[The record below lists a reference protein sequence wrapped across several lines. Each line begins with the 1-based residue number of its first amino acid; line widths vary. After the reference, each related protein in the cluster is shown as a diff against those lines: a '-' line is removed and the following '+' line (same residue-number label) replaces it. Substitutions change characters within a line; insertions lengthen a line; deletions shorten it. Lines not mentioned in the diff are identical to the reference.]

1 MVTAAMTGPLTNE
14 PVTNG
19 AGTDEVVTHR
29 AAVKPATAGD
39 LSVGGSGSLLEVRGL
54 SVSYRT
60 RGGIVRAVRGV
71 DLDVRPGEVT
81 AVVGES
87 GSGKSTTAH
96 AVIRLLAANGG
107 IDAGTVRFGRH
118 DLTSLTERELR
129 TVRGA
134 GIGLVPQDP
143 SVSLNPVKRIGEQ
156 VAEVLRI
163 HRLATRRSAPL
174 DAIAVLDQA
183 GLPDA
188 ATRARQYPHELS
200 GGMRQRALIA
210 IAIAAKPK
218 LIIADEP
225 TSALDVTVQR
235 VILDHLQ
242 HLVEEAGT
250 SVLLVTH
257 DLGVAADRAHRIVV
271 MSQGRVVETGPTRD
285 ILENPQHEYT
295 RRLLA
300 GAPSLTTARFRARI
314 ASPPVAETPAAD
326 AQAAGTRAVDAQ
338 AADPRVVGEAAAPLV
353 ELRGVVK
360 EFRLP
365 RTAGSART
373 LRAVDDVSLTVHRG
387 RTLALVG
394 ESGSG
399 KSTTA
404 RLALRL
410 TDPTAGHIIFDGAD
424 VTTARGTQARQL
436 RRRAQLIYQNPYASL
451 DPRFSIGEVI
461 SEPLRAFKVGDRA
474 SRLVRARDLLGRVAL
489 PASVLDRRPAELSGG
504 QRQRV
509 AIARALALSPDL
521 VVCDEPVSALDVS
534 VQGQV
539 LELLAELQADTG
551 VAYLFISHDL
561 AVVRQIAHRVAVMKA
576 GRIVETG
583 TAEDL
588 FTRPGHDYTRE
599 LLAAIPGGR
608 HRDVRKD
615 LSSPP
620 TNQPGN
626 PPAQAHQAHDEEHT

>member
-1 MVTAAMTGPLTNE
+1 MVQAAMTGH
-14 PVTNG
+14 VTNDL
-19 AGTDEVVTHR
+19 GTGENVRTTPD
-29 AAVKPATAGD
+29 TAPDIDADTAPDPGQGD
-39 LSVGGSGSLLEVRGL
+39 ALEIRGL

-60 RGGIVRAVRGV
+60 RGGRVRAVRGV

-96 AVIRLLAANGG
+96 AITRLLAPNGS
-107 IDAGTVRFGRH
+107 IDSGTIRFGRH
-118 DLTSLTERELR
+118 DLTRLTEAELR

-134 GIGLVPQDP
+134 RIGLVPQDP

-163 HRLATRRSAPL
+163 HGLATRRSAPL
-174 DAIAVLDQA
+174 DAIAVLDRA

-188 ATRARQYPHELS
+188 AVRARQYPHELS

-242 HLVEEAGT
+242 SLTRELGT
-250 SVLLVTH
+250 GILLVTH
-257 DLGVAADRAHRIVV
+257 DLGVAADRAQRLVV
-271 MSQGRVVETGPTRD
+271 MSRGRVVEAGATRD
-285 ILENPQHEYT
+285 VLADPQHEYT
-295 RRLLA
+295 RKLLA
-300 GAPSLTTARFRARI
+300 SAPSLATARSRT
-314 ASPPVAETPAAD
+314 PVSAPTD
-326 AQAAGTRAVDAQ
+326 TGTV
-338 AADPRVVGEAAAPLV
+338 PLV
-353 ELRGVVK
+353 EVRGAVK

-365 RTAGSART
+365 RAGGGSRSV
-373 LRAVDDVSLTVHRG
+373 RAVDDVSFTLHRG
-387 RTLALVG
+387 QTLALVG

-404 RLALRL
+404 RLVLRL
-410 TDPTAGHIIFDGAD
+410 TDPTAGRLLFDGAD
-424 VTTARGTQARQL
+424 VTTARGARARQL
-436 RRRAQLIYQNPYASL
+436 RRRAQLVYQNPYASL

-461 SEPLRAFKVGDRA
+461 TEPLRVFRVGDRA
-474 SRLVRARDLLGRVAL
+474 SRLSRARDLLDRVAL
-489 PASVLDRRPAELSGG
+489 PVSLLDRRPAELSGG

-534 VQGQV
+534 VQAQV
-539 LELLAELQADTG
+539 LQLLGELQADTG

-561 AVVRQIAHRVAVMKA
+561 AVVRQIAHRVAVMRA

-583 TAEDL
+583 APEDL
-588 FTRPGHDYTRE
+588 FTRPRHDYTRE
-599 LLAAIPGGR
+599 LLAAIPGR
-608 HRDVRKD
+608 TAK
-615 LSSPP
+615 
-620 TNQPGN
+620 
-626 PPAQAHQAHDEEHT
+626 A

>member
-1 MVTAAMTGPLTNE
+1 MVQAAMTGTPTNT
-14 PVTNG
+14 P
-19 AGTDEVVTHR
+19 GTDD
-29 AAVKPATAGD
+29 D
-39 LSVGGSGSLLEVRGL
+39 LSTTPSTDPVQPEQGVALEIRGL

-60 RGGIVRAVRGV
+60 RGGIVRAVRDV

-96 AVIRLLAANGG
+96 AVTRLLAPNAH
-107 IDAGTVRFGRH
+107 IDAGTIRFGRH
-118 DLTSLTERELR
+118 DLTTLTEAELR

-134 GIGLVPQDP
+134 RIGLVPQDP
-143 SVSLNPVKRIGEQ
+143 SVSLNPVKRVGEQ

-163 HRLATRRSAPL
+163 HGLATRRSAPAE
-174 DAIAVLDQA
+174 AIDILNRA

-210 IAIAAKPK
+210 IALAARPK

-242 HLVEEAGT
+242 RLTEELGT
-250 SVLLVTH
+250 AILLVTH
-257 DLGVAADRAHRIVV
+257 DLGVAADRAQRLVV
-271 MSQGRVVETGPTRD
+271 MSQGQVVEAGPTLD
-285 ILENPQHEYT
+285 ILDDPQHAYT

-300 GAPSLTTARFRARI
+300 SAPSLATARPR
-314 ASPPVAETPAAD
+314 TPL
-326 AQAAGTRAVDAQ
+326 
-338 AADPRVVGEAAAPLV
+338 AAPATNETQPLL
-353 ELRGVVK
+353 ELRGAVK

-365 RTAGSART
+365 RAGGGSRT
-373 LRAVDDVSLTVHRG
+373 LRAVDDVSFTLHRG
-387 RTLALVG
+387 QTLALVG

-404 RLALRL
+404 RLVLRL
-410 TDPTAGHIIFDGAD
+410 TDATDGHILFDGED
-424 VTTARGTQARQL
+424 VTTARGAQARHL
-436 RRRAQLIYQNPYASL
+436 RRRAQLVYQNPYASL

-461 SEPLRAFKVGDRA
+461 TEPLRAFKVGDGA
-474 SRLVRARDLLGRVAL
+474 SRLARARDLLDRVAL
-489 PASVLDRRPAELSGG
+489 PASTLERRPAELSGG

-534 VQGQV
+534 VQAQV
-539 LELLAELQADTG
+539 LDLLAELQADTG

-561 AVVRQIAHRVAVMKA
+561 AVVRQIAHQVAVMRA
-576 GRIVETG
+576 GRVVETG
-583 TAEDL
+583 APEDL
-588 FTRPGHDYTRE
+588 FTHPRHEYTRE
-599 LLAAIPGGR
+599 LLAAIPGR
-608 HRDVRKD
+608 RDDHD
-615 LSSPP
+615 LR
-620 TNQPGN
+620 TRT
-626 PPAQAHQAHDEEHT
+626 A

>member
-1 MVTAAMTGPLTNE
+1 MTNRSRTDRPPTND
-14 PVTNG
+14 PGTDGNVTN
-19 AGTDEVVTHR
+19 TPE
-29 AAVKPATAGD
+29 P
-39 LSVGGSGSLLEVRGL
+39 LLEVRSL

-60 RGGIVRAVRGV
+60 RGGTVRAVRGV
-71 DLDVRPGEVT
+71 DLDVWPGQVT

-96 AVIRLLAANGG
+96 AIMRLLAANGG

-118 DLTSLTERELR
+118 DLTALSERELR

-134 GIGLVPQDP
+134 QIGLVPQDP
-143 SVSLNPVKRIGEQ
+143 TVSLNPVKRVGEQ

-163 HRLATRRSAPL
+163 HRLATRRAAGSE
-174 DAIAVLDQA
+174 AIAILDRA

-210 IAIAAKPK
+210 IAIAGRPR
-218 LIIADEP
+218 LIVADEP

-242 HLVEEAGT
+242 HLTEESGT
-250 SVLLVTH
+250 AVLLVTH
-257 DLGVAADRAHRIVV
+257 DLGVAADRAQRIVV
-271 MSQGRVVETGPTRD
+271 MSEGRVVEAGPTRD
-285 ILENPQHEYT
+285 ILDHPRHAYT

-300 GAPSLTTARFRARI
+300 AAPSLTTARPRAT
-314 ASPPVAETPAAD
+314 VTTPSAPGA
-326 AQAAGTRAVDAQ
+326 
-338 AADPRVVGEAAAPLV
+338 AAAPLV
-353 ELRGVVK
+353 EVHNAVK

-365 RTAGSART
+365 RAEGSART
-373 LRAVDDVSLTVHRG
+373 LRAVDDVSFTLHRG

-404 RLALRL
+404 RLVLRL
-410 TDPTAGHIIFDGAD
+410 TDPTSGRVVFDGAD
-424 VTTARGTQARQL
+424 VTSARGTRARQL
-436 RRRAQLIYQNPYASL
+436 RRRAQLVYQNPYASL

-461 SEPLRAFKVGDRA
+461 TEPLRAFRVGDRA
-474 SRLVRARDLLGRVAL
+474 TRLARARELLERVAL
-489 PASVLDRRPAELSGG
+489 PAATLERRPAELSGG

-534 VQGQV
+534 VQAQV
-539 LELLAELQADTG
+539 LDLLAELQTDTG

-561 AVVRQIAHRVAVMKA
+561 AVVRQIAHRVAVMRA

-583 TAEDL
+583 TAEEL
-588 FTRPGHDYTRE
+588 FTRPRHDYTRE

-608 HRDVRKD
+608 HTTATPE
-615 LSSPP
+615 PP
-620 TNQPGN
+620 KKKTTK
-626 PPAQAHQAHDEEHT
+626 EHA

>member
-1 MVTAAMTGPLTNE
+1 MVRAAMTGP
-14 PVTNG
+14 
-19 AGTDEVVTHR
+19 VTHGEQNER
-29 AAVKPATAGD
+29 ETGAAVTKEAVAEDAP
-39 LSVGGSGSLLEVRGL
+39 LLEVRGL

-60 RGGIVRAVRGV
+60 RGGVVEAVRGV

-96 AVIRLLAANGG
+96 AIIRLLAANGG

-118 DLTSLTERELR
+118 DLTALSERELR

-134 GIGLVPQDP
+134 QIGLVPQDP
-143 SVSLNPVKRIGEQ
+143 TVSLNPVKRIGEQ

-163 HRLATRRSAPL
+163 HGLATRRSATAAAVEIL
-174 DAIAVLDQA
+174 DRA

-210 IAIAAKPK
+210 VAIAAGPK

-235 VILDHLQ
+235 VILDRLQ
-242 HLVEEAGT
+242 ELTEESGT
-250 SVLLVTH
+250 AVLLVTH
-257 DLGVAADRAHRIVV
+257 DLGVAADRARRIVV
-271 MSQGRVVETGPTRD
+271 MSEGRVVEAGPTREVLD
-285 ILENPQHEYT
+285 NPRHEYT
-295 RRLLA
+295 RQLLA
-300 GAPSLTTARFRARI
+300 AAPSLATARPRAVTV
-314 ASPPVAETPAAD
+314 PGPVPAAEP
-326 AQAAGTRAVDAQ
+326 V
-338 AADPRVVGEAAAPLV
+338 PLV
-353 ELRGVVK
+353 EVRGLVK

-365 RTAGSART
+365 AARGSARS
-373 LRAVDDVSLTVHRG
+373 LRAVDDVGFTLHRG

-404 RLALRL
+404 RMVLRL
-410 TDPTAGHIIFDGAD
+410 TDPTSGRILFDGAD
-424 VTTARGTQARQL
+424 VTAARGAEARAL
-436 RRRAQLIYQNPYASL
+436 RRRAQLVYQNPYASL

-461 SEPLRAFKVGDRA
+461 TEPLRAFKVGDRA
-474 SRLVRARDLLGRVAL
+474 SRLDRARELLDRVAL

-509 AIARALALSPDL
+509 AVARALALSPDL

-534 VQGQV
+534 VQAQV
-539 LELLAELQADTG
+539 LDLLAELQADTG

-561 AVVRQIAHRVAVMKA
+561 AVVRQIAHEVAVMKA

-583 TAEDL
+583 TADEL
-588 FTRPGHDYTRE
+588 FARPAHAYTRE
-599 LLAAIPGGR
+599 LLAAIPGRGHAPADR
-608 HRDVRKD
+608 EHRTSK
-615 LSSPP
+615 
-620 TNQPGN
+620 
-626 PPAQAHQAHDEEHT
+626 EHA

>member
-1 MVTAAMTGPLTNE
+1 MTHDAHENRGARENRDARENGEDVTTP
-14 PVTNG
+14 
-19 AGTDEVVTHR
+19 
-29 AAVKPATAGD
+29 
-39 LSVGGSGSLLEVRGL
+39 LLEIRGL

-60 RGGIVRAVRGV
+60 RGGTVPAVRGV
-71 DLDVRPGEVT
+71 DLDVWPGQVT

-96 AVIRLLAANGG
+96 AVTRLLAANGT
-107 IDAGTVRFGRH
+107 IDAGTVRFGPH
-118 DLTSLTERELR
+118 DLATLSEAELR

-134 GIGLVPQDP
+134 QIGLVPQDP
-143 SVSLNPVKRIGEQ
+143 TVSLNPVKRIGEQ

-163 HRLATRRSAPL
+163 HGLATRRGA
-174 DAIAVLDQA
+174 AAEAVAVLDRA

-188 ATRARQYPHELS
+188 AVRARQYPHELS

-210 IAIAAKPK
+210 IAIAAKPR

-242 HLVEEAGT
+242 HLTEESGT
-250 SVLLVTH
+250 AILLVTH
-257 DLGVAADRAHRIVV
+257 DLGVASDRAQRLVV
-271 MSQGRVVETGPTRD
+271 MSQGKVVEAGETRAVLAD
-285 ILENPQHEYT
+285 PQHEYT

-300 GAPSLTTARFRARI
+300 AAPSLTTARPRT
-314 ASPPVAETPAAD
+314 PVSTAPADTA
-326 AQAAGTRAVDAQ
+326 
-338 AADPRVVGEAAAPLV
+338 PPLV
-353 ELRGVVK
+353 ETRNLVK
-360 EFRLP
+360 AFRLP
-365 RTAGSART
+365 RAGGEARI
-373 LRAVDDVSLTVHRG
+373 LRAVDDVSLTLRRG

-404 RLALRL
+404 RLVLRL
-410 TDPTAGHIIFDGAD
+410 AEATSGQVLFDGTD
-424 VTTARGTQARQL
+424 VTTARGAEVREL
-436 RRRAQLIYQNPYASL
+436 RRRAQLVYQNPYASL

-461 SEPLRAFKVGDRA
+461 TEPLRAFKVGDRA
-474 SRLVRARDLLGRVAL
+474 SRLDRARELLDRVAL
-489 PASVLDRRPAELSGG
+489 PAATLERRPAELSGG

-534 VQGQV
+534 VQAQV
-539 LELLAELQADTG
+539 LDLLAELQADTG

-561 AVVRQIAHRVAVMKA
+561 AVVRQIAHQVAVMRA

-583 TAEDL
+583 PPEDL
-588 FTRPGHDYTRE
+588 FSAPRHEYTRE
-599 LLAAIPGGR
+599 LLSAIPGGR
-608 HRDVRKD
+608 V
-615 LSSPP
+615 
-620 TNQPGN
+620 
-626 PPAQAHQAHDEEHT
+626 PARAAETTTS

>member
-1 MVTAAMTGPLTNE
+1 MTT
-14 PVTNG
+14 PV
-19 AGTDEVVTHR
+19 
-29 AAVKPATAGD
+29 
-39 LSVGGSGSLLEVRGL
+39 LEIRGL

-60 RGGIVRAVRGV
+60 RGGAVPAVRGV
-71 DLDVRPGEVT
+71 DLDVWPGQVT

-96 AVIRLLAANGG
+96 AVTRLLAANGT

-118 DLTSLTERELR
+118 DLAALSEAELR

-134 GIGLVPQDP
+134 QIGLVPQDP
-143 SVSLNPVKRIGEQ
+143 TVSLNPVKRIGEQ

-163 HRLATRRSAPL
+163 HGLATRRTAG
-174 DAIAVLDQA
+174 AEAVAVLDRA

-188 ATRARQYPHELS
+188 AVRARQYPHELS

-210 IAIAAKPK
+210 VAIAAGPR

-242 HLVEEAGT
+242 HLTEESDTAI
-250 SVLLVTH
+250 LLITH
-257 DLGVAADRAHRIVV
+257 DLGVAADRAQRLVV
-271 MSQGRVVETGPTRD
+271 MDQGKVVEAGETRALLAD
-285 ILENPQHEYT
+285 PQHEYT

-300 GAPSLTTARFRARI
+300 AAPSLATARPRT
-314 ASPPVAETPAAD
+314 PVSAPAPAD
-326 AQAAGTRAVDAQ
+326 T
-338 AADPRVVGEAAAPLV
+338 AAPLV
-353 ELRGVVK
+353 EARNLVK

-365 RTAGSART
+365 RAAGGART
-373 LRAVDDVSLTVHRG
+373 LRAVDDVSLTLRRG
-387 RTLALVG
+387 QTLALVG

-404 RLALRL
+404 RLVLRL
-410 TDPTAGHIIFDGAD
+410 TEATSGQVLFDGTD
-424 VTTARGTQARQL
+424 VTGARGAEVREL
-436 RRRAQLIYQNPYASL
+436 RRRAQLVYQNPYASL
-451 DPRFSIGEVI
+451 DPRFSVGEVVT
-461 SEPLRAFKVGDRA
+461 EPLRAFRVGDRTA
-474 SRLVRARDLLGRVAL
+474 RLDRARELLDRVAL
-489 PASVLDRRPAELSGG
+489 PAATLERRPAELSGG

-534 VQGQV
+534 VQAQV
-539 LELLAELQADTG
+539 LDLLAELQADTG

-561 AVVRQIAHRVAVMKA
+561 AVVRQIAHQVAVMRA
-576 GRIVETG
+576 GRVVETG
-583 TAEDL
+583 PPGDL
-588 FTRPGHDYTRE
+588 FSAPRHEYTRE

-608 HRDVRKD
+608 V
-615 LSSPP
+615 
-620 TNQPGN
+620 
-626 PPAQAHQAHDEEHT
+626 PAPAAETTTS

>member
-1 MVTAAMTGPLTNE
+1 MTGPMAND
-14 PVTNG
+14 P
-19 AGTDEVVTHR
+19 
-29 AAVKPATAGD
+29 
-39 LSVGGSGSLLEVRGL
+39 GSGENVPNTPEPLLEVRGL

-60 RGGIVRAVRGV
+60 RRGTVEAVRSV
-71 DLDVRPGEVT
+71 DLDVWPGQVT

-96 AVIRLLAANGG
+96 AIIRLLAANGG

-118 DLTSLTERELR
+118 DLTALSERELR

-134 GIGLVPQDP
+134 QIGLVPQDP
-143 SVSLNPVKRIGEQ
+143 TVSLNPVKRIGEQ

-163 HRLATRRSAPL
+163 HRLATRRTAPS
-174 DAIAVLDQA
+174 DAIAILEQA

-210 IAIAAKPK
+210 VAIAGKPE

-242 HLVEEAGT
+242 HLTEESGT
-250 SVLLVTH
+250 AVLLVTH
-257 DLGVAADRAHRIVV
+257 DLGVAADRAQRIVV
-271 MSQGRVVETGPTRD
+271 MSEGRVVEAGPTRD
-285 ILENPQHEYT
+285 ILDNPRHEYT

-300 GAPSLTTARFRARI
+300 SAPSLATARPRAT
-314 ASPPVAETPAAD
+314 V
-326 AQAAGTRAVDAQ
+326 RAPSA
-338 AADPRVVGEAAAPLV
+338 PEAAPLV
-353 ELRGVVK
+353 EIHHAVK

-365 RTAGSART
+365 HAAGSART
-373 LRAVDDVSLTVHRG
+373 VRAVDDVSFTLHRG

-404 RLALRL
+404 RLVLRL
-410 TDPTAGHIIFDGAD
+410 TDPSAGRIVFDGAE
-424 VTTARGTQARQL
+424 VTTARGAQARQL
-436 RRRAQLIYQNPYASL
+436 RRRAQLVYQNPYASL

-461 SEPLRAFKVGDRA
+461 TEPLRAFKVGDRA
-474 SRLVRARDLLGRVAL
+474 TRLARARQLLERVAL
-489 PASVLDRRPAELSGG
+489 PASMLERRPAELSGG

-534 VQGQV
+534 VQAQV
-539 LELLAELQADTG
+539 LDLLAELQADTG

-561 AVVRQIAHRVAVMKA
+561 AVVRQIAHQVAVMRS

-583 TAEDL
+583 TAEQL
-588 FTRPGHDYTRE
+588 FTRPRHAYTRE

-608 HRDVRKD
+608 YATAA
-615 LSSPP
+615 SEPP
-620 TNQPGN
+620 KTK
-626 PPAQAHQAHDEEHT
+626 EHA

>member
-1 MVTAAMTGPLTNE
+1 MTHDAHENRGARENGENVTTP
-14 PVTNG
+14 
-19 AGTDEVVTHR
+19 
-29 AAVKPATAGD
+29 
-39 LSVGGSGSLLEVRGL
+39 LLEIRGL

-60 RGGIVRAVRGV
+60 RGDTVSAVRGV
-71 DLDVRPGEVT
+71 DLDVWPGQVT

-96 AVIRLLAANGG
+96 AVTRLLAANGT

-118 DLTSLTERELR
+118 DLAALSEAELR
-129 TVRGA
+129 TVRGKQIA
-134 GIGLVPQDP
+134 LVPQDP
-143 SVSLNPVKRIGEQ
+143 TVSLNPVKRIGEQ

-163 HRLATRRSAPL
+163 HGLATRRGA
-174 DAIAVLDQA
+174 AAQAVAVLDQA

-188 ATRARQYPHELS
+188 AVRARQYPHELS

-210 IAIAAKPK
+210 IAIAAKPR

-242 HLVEEAGT
+242 RLTEESGT
-250 SVLLVTH
+250 AILLVTH
-257 DLGVAADRAHRIVV
+257 DLGVAADRAQRLVV
-271 MSQGRVVETGPTRD
+271 MSQGKVVEAGETRVVLAD
-285 ILENPQHEYT
+285 PQHDYT

-300 GAPSLTTARFRARI
+300 SAPSLTTARPRT
-314 ASPPVAETPAAD
+314 PVSTAP
-326 AQAAGTRAVDAQ
+326 AGTA
-338 AADPRVVGEAAAPLV
+338 PPLV
-353 ELRGVVK
+353 EARNLVK

-365 RTAGSART
+365 RAGGEART
-373 LRAVDDVSLTVHRG
+373 LRAVDDVSLTLRRG
-387 RTLALVG
+387 QTLALVG

-404 RLALRL
+404 RLVLRL
-410 TDPTAGHIIFDGAD
+410 AEATSGQVLFDGTD
-424 VTTARGTQARQL
+424 VTTARGAEVREL
-436 RRRAQLIYQNPYASL
+436 RRRAQLVYQNPYASL

-461 SEPLRAFKVGDRA
+461 TEPLRAFKVGDRA
-474 SRLVRARDLLGRVAL
+474 SRLDRARELLDRVAL
-489 PASVLDRRPAELSGG
+489 PAATLERRPAELSGG

-534 VQGQV
+534 VQAQV
-539 LELLAELQADTG
+539 LDLLAELQADTG

-561 AVVRQIAHRVAVMKA
+561 AVVRQIAHQVAVMRA
-576 GRIVETG
+576 GRVVETG
-583 TAEDL
+583 PPEDL
-588 FTRPGHDYTRE
+588 FSEPRHEYTRE

-608 HRDVRKD
+608 V
-615 LSSPP
+615 
-620 TNQPGN
+620 
-626 PPAQAHQAHDEEHT
+626 PAPAAETTTS

>member
-1 MVTAAMTGPLTNE
+1 M
-14 PVTNG
+14 
-19 AGTDEVVTHR
+19 TDE
-29 AAVKPATAGD
+29 PEIGENGD
-39 LSVGGSGSLLEVRGL
+39 DVSTPLLEIRGL

-60 RGGIVRAVRGV
+60 RGGTVEAVRGV
-71 DLDVRPGEVT
+71 DLDVWPGQVT

-96 AVIRLLAANGG
+96 AITRLLSANGR

-118 DLTSLTERELR
+118 DLATLSEAELR

-134 GIGLVPQDP
+134 RIGLVPQDP
-143 SVSLNPVKRIGEQ
+143 TVSLNPVKRIGDQ

-163 HRLATRRSAPL
+163 HGLATRRSAF
-174 DAIAVLDQA
+174 AEAVAVLERA

-210 IAIAAKPK
+210 IAIAAQPE

-242 HLVEEAGT
+242 RLTEESGT
-250 SVLLVTH
+250 AVLLVTH
-257 DLGVAADRAHRIVV
+257 DLGVAADRAQRLVV
-271 MSQGRVVETGPTRD
+271 MSQGKVVEAGPTRD
-285 ILENPQHEYT
+285 ILADPQDDYT
-295 RRLLA
+295 RHLLA
-300 GAPSLTTARFRARI
+300 SAPSLTTARPR
-314 ASPPVAETPAAD
+314 TPAA
-326 AQAAGTRAVDAQ
+326 AVPEPDT
-338 AADPRVVGEAAAPLV
+338 APLV
-353 ELRGVVK
+353 EVRSLVK

-365 RTAGSART
+365 RAGDGPRT
-373 LRAVDDVSLTVHRG
+373 LRAVDDVSFTLHRG

-404 RLALRL
+404 RLVLRL
-410 TDPTAGHIIFDGAD
+410 ADASAGQILFDGAD
-424 VTTARGTQARQL
+424 VTSARGAQARRL
-436 RRRAQLIYQNPYASL
+436 RRRAQLVYQNPYASL

-461 SEPLRAFKVGDRA
+461 TEPLRAFEVGDRA
-474 SRLVRARDLLGRVAL
+474 SRLTRARELLDRVAL
-489 PASVLDRRPAELSGG
+489 PAATLERRPAELSGG

-534 VQGQV
+534 VQAQV
-539 LELLAELQADTG
+539 LDLLAELQADTG

-561 AVVRQIAHRVAVMKA
+561 AVVRQIAHQVAVMRA
-576 GRIVETG
+576 GRVVETG
-583 TAEDL
+583 PPEEL
-588 FTRPGHDYTRE
+588 FTRPRHEYTRE

-608 HRDVRKD
+608 VATTT
-615 LSSPP
+615 S
-620 TNQPGN
+620 
-626 PPAQAHQAHDEEHT
+626 

>member
-1 MVTAAMTGPLTNE
+1 MTGSTSDDPGTGGN
-14 PVTNG
+14 VTN
-19 AGTDEVVTHR
+19 ARE
-29 AAVKPATAGD
+29 P
-39 LSVGGSGSLLEVRGL
+39 LLEVRGL
-54 SVSYRT
+54 TVSYRT
-60 RGGIVRAVRGV
+60 RGGTVPAVRGV
-71 DLDVRPGEVT
+71 DLDVWPGQVT

-96 AVIRLLAANGG
+96 AIVRLLAANGG
-107 IDAGTVRFGRH
+107 IEAGTVRFGRH
-118 DLTSLTERELR
+118 DLAALSEPELR

-134 GIGLVPQDP
+134 QIGLVPQDP
-143 SVSLNPVKRIGEQ
+143 TVSLNPVKRIGEQ

-163 HRLATRRSAPL
+163 HGLATRRSAPA
-174 DAIAVLDQA
+174 DAIAILDRA

-210 IAIAAKPK
+210 VAIAGRPK

-242 HLVEEAGT
+242 HLTEELGT
-250 SVLLVTH
+250 AVLLVTH
-257 DLGVAADRAHRIVV
+257 DLGVAADRAQRIVV
-271 MSQGRVVETGPTRD
+271 MSEGRVVEAGPTRD
-285 ILENPQHEYT
+285 ILGSPQHEYT

-300 GAPSLTTARFRARI
+300 SAPSLATAR
-314 ASPPVAETPAAD
+314 
-326 AQAAGTRAVDAQ
+326 
-338 AADPRVVGEAAAPLV
+338 PRVTVTAPSVPGTAPLV
-353 ELRGVVK
+353 EVRNAVK

-365 RTAGSART
+365 RAAGSART
-373 LRAVDDVSLTVHRG
+373 LRAVDDVSFTLHRG

-404 RLALRL
+404 RLVLRL
-410 TDPTAGHIIFDGAD
+410 TDATSGRIVFDGAD
-424 VTTARGTQARQL
+424 VTTAGGAQARQL
-436 RRRAQLIYQNPYASL
+436 RRRAQLVYQNPYASL

-461 SEPLRAFKVGDRA
+461 TEPLRAFKVGDRA
-474 SRLVRARDLLGRVAL
+474 SRLARAGELLERVAL
-489 PASVLDRRPAELSGG
+489 PKSTLERRPAELSGG

-534 VQGQV
+534 VQSQV

-561 AVVRQIAHRVAVMKA
+561 AVVRQIAHHVAVMRS
-576 GRIVETG
+576 GRVVETG
-583 TAEDL
+583 TAEEL
-588 FTRPGHDYTRE
+588 FTRPRHEYTRE

-608 HRDVRKD
+608 HTTAATEP
-615 LSSPP
+615 L
-620 TNQPGN
+620 
-626 PPAQAHQAHDEEHT
+626 EEEEKENA

>member
-1 MVTAAMTGPLTNE
+1 MVPAAMTDERENGE
-14 PVTNG
+14 DVT
-19 AGTDEVVTHR
+19 T
-29 AAVKPATAGD
+29 P
-39 LSVGGSGSLLEVRGL
+39 LLEIRGL

-60 RGGIVRAVRGV
+60 RGGTVAAVRGV
-71 DLDVRPGEVT
+71 DLDVWPGQVT

-96 AVIRLLAANGG
+96 AVTRLLAANGT
-107 IDAGTVRFGRH
+107 IDAGTVRFGRY
-118 DLTSLTERELR
+118 DLAALSEAELR

-134 GIGLVPQDP
+134 QIGLVPQDP
-143 SVSLNPVKRIGEQ
+143 TVSLNPVKRIGEQ

-163 HRLATRRSAPL
+163 HGLATRRSA
-174 DAIAVLDQA
+174 AAEAVGVLERA

-188 ATRARQYPHELS
+188 AVRARQYPHELS

-210 IAIAAKPK
+210 VAIAARPR

-242 HLVEEAGT
+242 RLTEESGT
-250 SVLLVTH
+250 AILLVTH
-257 DLGVAADRAHRIVV
+257 DLGVAADRAQRLVV
-271 MSQGRVVETGPTRD
+271 MEQGTVVEAGETRAVLTGPR
-285 ILENPQHEYT
+285 HAYT

-300 GAPSLTTARFRARI
+300 EAPSMTTARTRT
-314 ASPPVAETPAAD
+314 PV
-326 AQAAGTRAVDAQ
+326 
-338 AADPRVVGEAAAPLV
+338 AAAPADATPLV
-353 ELRGVVK
+353 ETRNLVK

-365 RTAGSART
+365 SAGGGTRT
-373 LRAVDDVSLTVHRG
+373 LRAVDGVSLTVRRG
-387 RTLALVG
+387 QTLALVG

-404 RLALRL
+404 RLVLRL
-410 TDPTAGHIIFDGAD
+410 ADATSGQILFDGTD
-424 VTTARGTQARQL
+424 VTAVKGAGARQL
-436 RRRAQLIYQNPYASL
+436 RRRAQLVYQNPYASL

-461 SEPLRAFKVGDRA
+461 TEPLRAFKVGDGA
-474 SRLVRARDLLGRVAL
+474 SRLARARELLDRVAL
-489 PASVLDRRPAELSGG
+489 PASTLERRPAELSGG

-534 VQGQV
+534 VQAQV
-539 LELLAELQADTG
+539 LDLLAELQADTG

-561 AVVRQIAHRVAVMKA
+561 AVVRQIAHQVAVMRA
-576 GRIVETG
+576 GRVVETG
-583 TAEDL
+583 PPGDL
-588 FTRPGHDYTRE
+588 FTDPRHAYTRE

-608 HRDVRKD
+608 HA
-615 LSSPP
+615 SA
-620 TNQPGN
+620 TETTTG
-626 PPAQAHQAHDEEHT
+626 